1 MAAMWWQ
8 HFGFKPYGLLTD
20 YSRVGD
26 KRYQGLYLTQ
36 TNAELKQRLIE
47 LAAAP
52 GPGPA
57 A

>member
-1 MAAMWWQ
+1 
-8 HFGFKPYGLLTD
+8 
-20 YSRVGD
+20 VGD

-47 LAAAP
+47 LAAV
-52 GPGPA
+52 PGPA